1 MEELR
6 WATANRWAGPRSAG
20 LFTAGNWETS
30 IGGIVTS
37 SFKKHLV
44 ATHLQKN
51 VSTGNSHKCPQRE
64 GKHTNYPKMFETTKL
79 QANMLKKCLTFCKR
93 STSNC
98 PQWNTKMPNKKNQ
111 HGKKQKKNMV
121 FTAIHDDFPHLSL
134 LRFTRQQLI
143 IPEVPGQQNTWKSWT
158 KKTWIL
164 KLFTLDIEAKCL
176 GPFNQISDDYYNTLW
191 NRV

>member
-111 HGKKQKKNMV
+111 HGKKQKKKHGFHRNSRWFSTPITFEIHQTTVDHPRGSGPAKHLEKLNEENM
-121 FTAIHDDFPHLSL
+121 
-134 LRFTRQQLI
+134 
-143 IPEVPGQQNTWKSWT
+143 
-158 KKTWIL
+158 
-164 KLFTLDIEAKCL
+164 DIEAFHI
-176 GPFNQISDDYYNTLW
+176 GYWS
-191 NRV
+191 